1 MGNTLSQVD
10 WTVRMCSG
18 VMTSPALR
26 PLAKGNLLLSVRT
39 RCVSEISPQGLFC
52 FVCFSHPAH
61 AGRVSIE
68 PRRRERW
75 GWLFGLLTSSRSLAV
90 IAATPRRLEPISISL
105 MSRVVAKTGWMLGAR
120 RSQAWAAW
128 QGGQQR
134 RRRAAA
140 RSRGPACGDATA
152 EACKGSRIV
161 AARIARSRVAPPRYA
176 RRHCSA
182 VRERLWSATLRDRAI
197 SAQGVVTFVLVYV
210 KYTASSA
217 PSPAPK

>member
-1 MGNTLSQVD
+1 MKREAQ
-10 WTVRMCSG
+10 
-18 VMTSPALR
+18 AR
-26 PLAKGNLLLSVRT
+26 PG
-39 RCVSEISPQGLFC
+39 I
-52 FVCFSHPAH
+52 
-61 AGRVSIE
+61 
-68 PRRRERW
+68 
-75 GWLFGLLTSSRSLAV
+75 
-90 IAATPRRLEPISISL
+90 LEPISISF
-105 MSRVVAKTGWMLGAR
+105 MSRVVAKTGWMLGVPTQP
-120 RSQAWAAW
+120 SLEAW

-140 RSRGPACGDATA
+140 RSRGRRRAEEGPQRFAGDLTSEAAVADGGPLRPDSGRTPIVPMGPLLHLAGRPTCGDATA

-182 VRERLWSATLRDRAI
+182 VRERFWSATLRDRAI